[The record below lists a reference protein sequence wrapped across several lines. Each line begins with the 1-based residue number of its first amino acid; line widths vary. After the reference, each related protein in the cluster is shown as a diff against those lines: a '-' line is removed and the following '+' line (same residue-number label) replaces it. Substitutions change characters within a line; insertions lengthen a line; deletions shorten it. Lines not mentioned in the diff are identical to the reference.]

1 MPALLL
7 ALEYCSNLQ
16 LIARC
21 SQDHAEQG
29 CKQNYSG
36 IGAAAATV
44 RANVGLLLLAAI
56 LAFVV
61 IRATPDLQ
69 QEHTHQR
76 PRMETDLAERLA
88 RAGAALSHQLSHT
101 IGLGCLAQPLSL
113 RYRWQ
118 YQDDLIKAA
127 AVRSGLAYFG
137 AAALVTAGA
146 ACLVVVVP
154 VRTGKAPVAVG
165 LCWLCYMALLLPTTG
180 LVVQHGVPMLTADR
194 YSYLPLLL
202 LGTPALAHMLHSIV
216 NTLSSHTFADISLY
230 VVVVAV
236 VAVEAQVTVGYS
248 AVWVNSTSLWQYVVN
263 SDPRDAPALSELA
276 GAVLET
282 LRPGN
287 DIHSTVTR
295 EAVLEQALGWYDKA
309 VALETVQTQSEFSSA
324 IASTRIYNAG
334 DRRFGDIWSNRG
346 LVLGALGGGRL
357 LEALSSFEHATTV
370 YSGPDGIGF
379 SSTLAEAACFTNW
392 GAVLATMARHKEA
405 VVVLQQAVELNPIDA
420 SVHLRLATELK
431 AIEAYEEEIQA
442 YDAALAIMSAQHC
455 SETPPSFTS
464 ADENIGA
471 ENGRCESVLDRH
483 HFANGAGRSDVI
495 AKAALAALLP
505 RTSTSDSSSTVKH
518 IAQLNRC
525 VALERLKK
533 NSMALDCY
541 DDLLASIPDYARALA
556 NRATV
561 LYSLGRAL
569 EAVQGYGN
577 ALEAAAGGD
586 EVSALTQAS
595 WLNNRGFVL
604 GTLATGDEVVAVQR
618 EHEAMVNFRA
628 AIALEAESGL
638 PSDGKATA
646 NLAKL
651 ESRRRDREIQTRISA
666 ASAARTTE
674 AAVTPGLGVVAATGH
689 PLIIKH
695 ANDLVNLAQQQ
706 PD

>member
-7 ALEYCSNLQ
+7 ALEYRSNLQ
-16 LIARC
+16 LIARR

-29 CKQNYSG
+29 RKQNNAG
-36 IGAAAATV
+36 IRAAAATV
-44 RANVGLLLLAAI
+44 RANVGLVLLAAI
-56 LAFVV
+56 LVFVV

-69 QEHTHQR
+69 QEHTRRQ
-76 PRMETDLAERLA
+76 PRTEIDLAERLA
-88 RAGAALSHQLSHT
+88 RTGAALSHQLSNT
-101 IGLGCLAQPLSL
+101 IGLGCLEQPLSV

-118 YQDDLIKAA
+118 QDDQIKAA

-146 ACLVVVVP
+146 ACLVVVWP
-154 VRTGKAPVAVG
+154 VHTSKTLIAVG
-165 LCWLCYMALLLPTTG
+165 LCWLCYVALLLPTTG

-202 LGTPALAHMLHSIV
+202 LGTPALAHMLHSAV
-216 NTLSSHTFADISLY
+216 NTLGSHTFVDISLC

-236 VAVEAQVTVGYS
+236 VAVEAQATVGYS

-276 GAVLET
+276 GAALET
-282 LRPGN
+282 LRPRN
-287 DIHSTVTR
+287 DIHSMDTR

-309 VALETVQTQSEFSSA
+309 VALETVQARSAFSSLMA
-324 IASTRIYNAG
+324 ATRTYNAG

-357 LEALSSFEHATTV
+357 LEALSSFEHAATV

-392 GAVLATMARHKEA
+392 GAVLAGMARHKEA
-405 VVVLQQAVELNPIDA
+405 VVVLQQSVELNPIDA

-431 AIEAYEEEIQA
+431 AIAAYDEEIQA

-455 SETPPSFTS
+455 SETPPAHAFFTR
-464 ADENIGA
+464 ADENIDA
-471 ENGRCESVLDRH
+471 ENGRCGSVMDRH

-495 AKAALAALLP
+495 AQAALVALLP
-505 RTSTSDSSSTVKH
+505 RAGTSGSTSTVKH

-525 VALERLKK
+525 VALERLEK

-541 DDLLASIPDYARALA
+541 DDLLASIPDYSRALA

-561 LYSLGRAL
+561 LYSLGRAS

-577 ALEAAAGGD
+577 ALGAAAGGD
-586 EVSALTQAS
+586 EVSALTRAS

-604 GTLATGDEVVAVQR
+604 GTLATGDGVVALQR

-651 ESRRRDREIQTRISA
+651 ENRRRDREMQTRISA
-666 ASAARTTE
+666 ARTAGATTD
-674 AAVTPGLGVVAATGH
+674 AGLVGVDAATGR
-689 PLIIKH
+689 PLIIKR
-695 ANDLVNLAQQQ
+695 ANDLINLAQQQ
-706 PD
+706 LE